1 MLRIEQMYLYNVHGK
16 KEKWP
21 YLIWKRFVHRF
32 EPIHYIMRRI
42 LYVELSVLY
51 EAIISVCPVVATS
64 QNASLHFNFNNIV
77 ALLGSGRHFEIIHMH
92 THTQQRWLA
101 FHALAL
107 LNYLFIPK
115 LTLVLLGY
123 CLLPCTVLNS
133 YVYCKCPTHSTTI
146 AYCDV
151 FTINFQTNCSA
162 FDCCFHHIVCLRLLL
177 FHPKNSKQ
185 SKAEQI
191 KSNSLI
197 SKNKLFSQ

>member
-1 MLRIEQMYLYNVHGK
+1 MRHSISTSTISLLCLVLVVISRLYT
-16 KEKWP
+16 
-21 YLIWKRFVHRF
+21 
-32 EPIHYIMRRI
+32 
-42 LYVELSVLY
+42 
-51 EAIISVCPVVATS
+51 C
-64 QNASLHFNFNNIV
+64 
-77 ALLGSGRHFEIIHMH
+77 
-92 THTQQRWLA
+92 THTRTKQRWLA

-115 LTLVLLGY
+115 RTLVLLGH

-133 YVYCKCPTHSTTI
+133 YVYCKCPKHSTTI

-162 FDCCFHHIVCLRLLL
+162 FDCRFHHIVCLLLLLLL

-185 SKAEQI
+185 SRAEQI

-197 SKNKLFSQ
+197 SKNKLFFSINFPNLI